1 MGLMICVVRL
11 DKIRMALRW
20 FTTRQQK
27 GKTRSVDNVHVV
39 GVSSEEFL
47 FLAIPTA
54 KPEASRS
61 QGKHDNPQS
70 NKKEVVE
77 EWPKVIESVDH

>member
-1 MGLMICVVRL
+1 MICIVML
-11 DKIRMALRW
+11 AKIRMALQW
-20 FTTRQQK
+20 FTSKEVRR
-27 GKTRSVDNVHVV
+27 GTRSVDNVYVV

-54 KPEASRS
+54 KPETSRG